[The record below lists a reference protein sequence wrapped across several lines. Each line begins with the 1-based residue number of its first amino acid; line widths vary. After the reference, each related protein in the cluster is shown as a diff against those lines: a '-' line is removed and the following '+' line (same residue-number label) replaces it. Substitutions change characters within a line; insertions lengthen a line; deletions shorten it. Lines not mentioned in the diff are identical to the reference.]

1 MDILRH
7 EDCLGALGFY
17 EFLKG
22 EGLNDDDEIPAENR
36 QSFYRVTEATV
47 YHFWL

>member
-22 EGLNDDDEIPAENR
+22 ELNDDDEIR
-36 QSFYRVTEATV
+36 G
-47 YHFWL
+47 